1 MLQLLTY
8 HLAAVR
14 PSILFLLPW
23 EGGTVEEE
31 KNSALDTTDLE
42 KSPLR
47 YRLMFQITTL
57 NGKDLHAYVGRGI
70 KVGSIKVTKKDCV
83 YSR

>member
-8 HLAAVR
+8 HLAAVH
-14 PSILFLLPW
+14 PSCSSSPGR
-23 EGGTVEEE
+23 EKE

-42 KSPLR
+42 NSPFR
-47 YRLMFQITTL
+47 YRPTFQNTTL

-70 KVGSIKVTKKDCV
+70 KVGSIRITKKDCV
-83 YSR
+83 YAG